1 MEGNCGAKLHGIKPK
16 NYTSFQIVNN
26 IGFLPFH
33 DIYSTCVSIQSGF
46 SGSVVFLEELSIK
59 CFFYKIFI
67 VFFLNYKGFFI
78 LKKKLNFVKN
88 LIEKI
93 YSF

>member
-46 SGSVVFLEELSIK
+46 SGSVVFL
-59 CFFYKIFI
+59 
-67 VFFLNYKGFFI
+67 
-78 LKKKLNFVKN
+78 
-88 LIEKI
+88 
-93 YSF
+93 